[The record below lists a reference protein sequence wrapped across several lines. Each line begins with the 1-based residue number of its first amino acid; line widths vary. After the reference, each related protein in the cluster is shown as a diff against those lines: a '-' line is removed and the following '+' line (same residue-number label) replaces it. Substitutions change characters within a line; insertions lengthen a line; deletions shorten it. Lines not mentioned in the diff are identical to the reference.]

1 MKFILLGINGSIGK
15 TTLKVFETIKNK
27 WEIVGFSIGDDAK
40 NVDELINKELPPLQ
54 EVHKNKVSIEINN
67 LLFILKLH
75 IWKTRFT

>member
-40 NVDELINKELPPLQ
+40 NVDELINKYHPLAIYF
-54 EVHKNKVSIEINN
+54 KNEKDYYLYICA
-67 LLFILKLH
+67 
-75 IWKTRFT
+75 

>member
-40 NVDELINKELPPLQ
+40 NVDELINK
-54 EVHKNKVSIEINN
+54 S
-67 LLFILKLH
+67 
-75 IWKTRFT
+75 